1 MIGVFIATHSILWM
15 ATASPSAGAD
25 PLQDT
30 RARLEKDRQEL
41 SITVRDRRAM
51 SDQGRATLTR
61 MSIERGWK
69 ECAGNEATALAKAS
83 QKPAKLLAEQA
94 IGACAGWEDLHRLA
108 LKNGA
113 DPYLNGHVSQDDMVE
128 LAKLDSREAAL
139 TRVLMWRGSG
149 PRSTQAAG
157 PGAPR
162 LLEPDR
168 LASLPPL
175 RGPDALPAPSPPAAD
190 PDEPP
195 AVEGETVITVTASRR
210 GGCRVR
216 LADRTLTDRELK
228 ANAAIWAASG
238 TPLKVIRPAGADYGC
253 MAKIAFRLG
262 EHGVR
267 LFHFADPG
275 TARVDRQ

>member
-1 MIGVFIATHSILWM
+1 
-15 ATASPSAGAD
+15 
-25 PLQDT
+25 
-30 RARLEKDRQEL
+30 
-41 SITVRDRRAM
+41 
-51 SDQGRATLTR
+51 

-94 IGACAGWEDLHRLA
+94 IAACARWEDLHRLA
-108 LKNGA
+108 LRNGA
-113 DPYLNGHVSQDDMVE
+113 DPYLNGHVSQDDLVE
-128 LAKLDSREAAL
+128 LARLESREAAL
-139 TRVLMWRGSG
+139 ARVLMWRGSG
-149 PRSTQAAG
+149 PRSTQSAGAGAA
-157 PGAPR
+157 R
-162 LLEPDR
+162 LADADR

-175 RGPDALPAPSPPAAD
+175 RGPEARPAPPPPDAD

-195 AVEGETVITVTASRR
+195 AAEGETVITVTASRR

-216 LADRTLTDRELK
+216 LADRTLTDRELR
-228 ANAAIWAASG
+228 ANAAIWAAAG

-262 EHGVR
+262 EYGVR

-275 TARVDRQ
+275 TARRD